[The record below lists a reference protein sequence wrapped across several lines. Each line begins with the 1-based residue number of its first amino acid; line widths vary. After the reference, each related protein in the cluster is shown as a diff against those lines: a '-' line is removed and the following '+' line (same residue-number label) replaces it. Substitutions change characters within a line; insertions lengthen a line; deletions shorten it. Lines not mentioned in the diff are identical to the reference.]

1 MVREGEWKGLLRIEI
16 LNEYFKESKDFKN
29 FIDAVILYCKYKLEN
44 RKEYI
49 EKFRS
54 IQKALPEL
62 FKDFLVRML
71 SSDEGS

>member
-1 MVREGEWKGLLRIEI
+1 
-16 LNEYFKESKDFKN
+16 
-29 FIDAVILYCKYKLEN
+29 LEN

-62 FKDFLVRML
+62 FKDFLVRL
-71 SSDEGS
+71 VNSDEGS

>member
-1 MVREGEWKGLLRIEI
+1 
-16 LNEYFKESKDFKN
+16 
-29 FIDAVILYCKYKLEN
+29 LEN

-54 IQKALPEL
+54 IQKELPEI